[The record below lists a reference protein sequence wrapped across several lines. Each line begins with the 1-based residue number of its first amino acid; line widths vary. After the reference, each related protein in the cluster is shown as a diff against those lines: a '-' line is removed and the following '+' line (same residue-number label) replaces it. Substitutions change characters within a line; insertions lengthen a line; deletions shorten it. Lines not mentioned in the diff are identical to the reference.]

1 MDLAQRINAERAAVL
16 LLGDG
21 RVVGEFDLRIEAPRE
36 HSFIGVDHLLPD
48 AHVLQLQARQRGQK
62 RICAGIQS
70 GSDNVDQLHLPL
82 FLGAGL
88 EQLMF
93 PGADCLFTELTLD
106 NLEAFGDF
114 LVVHRG
120 AVAAQEKFGD
130 VGRNRI
136 LPLEFAHEILAHH
149 VAFKGFCGNRIDGVQ
164 LLAHQ
169 VILQVWWTGNRSPAR
184 TNPTSTIS
192 AFLPMSASSSRNTVT
207 LPSAVISRA

>member
-21 RVVGEFDLRIEAPRE
+21 RVVGEFDLRIEAARE

-62 RICAGIQS
+62 RIGAGIQS
-70 GSDNVDQLHLPL
+70 GGDNVDQLHLPL
-82 FLGAGL
+82 VLGAGL

-120 AVAAQEKFGD
+120 AVAAQEKFCSIHPYIY
-130 VGRNRI
+130 R
-136 LPLEFAHEILAHH
+136 
-149 VAFKGFCGNRIDGVQ
+149 Q
-164 LLAHQ
+164 
-169 VILQVWWTGNRSPAR
+169 
-184 TNPTSTIS
+184 
-192 AFLPMSASSSRNTVT
+192 FLPKAVFYPQTRKTGRKSRVLTG
-207 LPSAVISRA
+207 R